1 MRIYYDHFSNDEL
14 FTDVYPFTKRFNDTV
29 IAIKSKKVAKGSD
42 AIAIASDDVIEDD
55 NTETVIDLIDRFNY
69 NPIKGMKKMEF
80 VKMIKAYIA
89 RVLKYLPECGK
100 EDRVADFKK
109 GIAEAMNF
117 IVKNEEMDFSDFDV
131 YCGSSFDD
139 NCQYFVSYYDGED
152 ETPTFLFF
160 ADGMRDE
167 KC

>member
-69 NPIKGMKKMEF
+69 NPI
-80 VKMIKAYIA
+80 
-89 RVLKYLPECGK
+89 
-100 EDRVADFKK
+100 
-109 GIAEAMNF
+109 
-117 IVKNEEMDFSDFDV
+117 
-131 YCGSSFDD
+131 
-139 NCQYFVSYYDGED
+139 
-152 ETPTFLFF
+152 
-160 ADGMRDE
+160 
-167 KC
+167 